1 MEEASLMSER
11 VNKASCEQLERFVA
25 GRGRRHRMRAGGR
38 HEGSVQQ
45 RSGGERDVD
54 VGSLQSAR
62 LLICS
67 NPNDGL
73 CRRPRQPDRTLTYGS
88 FVLRPGS
95 RTPAPRPRI
104 RPGPG

>member
-45 RSGGERDVD
+45 RSDGERDVD

-73 CRRPRQPDRTLTYGS
+73 WRRPRPPAHPLTYGS
-88 FVLRPGS
+88 FV
-95 RTPAPRPRI
+95 PRSSPED
-104 RPGPG
+104 PSWPWVGE